1 MTNKNEVIAEALKTA
16 PPVSVAGATVAGASL
31 DEWVLILTAVY
42 TVLQLAYFLRKRYKE
57 YKDGS
62 L

>member
-1 MTNKNEVIAEALKTA
+1 MRKDEVLAEALKSA
-16 PPVSVAGATVAGASL
+16 PSVSVAGATIVGVSL
-31 DEWVLILTAVY
+31 QEWVLVLTALY
-42 TVLQLAYFLRKRYKE
+42 TALQLAYFMRKRYKE

>member
-1 MTNKNEVIAEALKTA
+1 MQKNEVLTEALKSA
-16 PPVSVAGATVAGASL
+16 PPVSIVGATVAGVSL
-31 DEWVLILTAVY
+31 EEWVLVLTALY
-42 TVLQLAYFLRKRYKE
+42 TLLQLAYFLRKRYKE

>member
-1 MTNKNEVIAEALKTA
+1 VNKNEVITEALKSA
-16 PPVSVAGATVAGASL
+16 PPVSIAGATVLGASL
-31 DEWVLILTAVY
+31 EEWVLVLTALY
-42 TVLQLAYFLRKRYKE
+42 TVLQLAYFIRRRYKE